1 MTLEHILVGRVR
13 TRYCWWHTLSLSL
26 SLSLSL
32 FFLFFC
38 PSLFFSYSRFCS
50 RSNSHSGARALSLAD
65 EYVYTT
71 VDYLSLTFYLSLSPS
86 LPLSLSPSLPFYPSL
101 SFSFYPSLSPSRSC
115 SCARV
120 LFLCDE
126 YIQVIFDHLS
136 LPFNSPPL
144 SLPPSRFSSH
154 SSSRVRARALWERDV
169 IIWENAYTRT
179 FQSYENHIQY
189 SLVKG
194 ACTLN

>member
-101 SFSFYPSLSPSRSC
+101 SFSFYPSLSPSLPLALAL
-115 SCARV
+115 ARACFFYATSTSKWY
-120 LFLCDE
+120 L
-126 YIQVIFDHLS
+126 IISLS
-136 LPFNSPPL
+136 PSTPPL
-144 SLPPSRFSSH
+144 SHSLPLALALTLALAC
-154 SSSRVRARALWERDV
+154 ARALSES
-169 IIWENAYTRT
+169 AM
-179 FQSYENHIQY
+179 
-189 SLVKG
+189 
-194 ACTLN
+194 